1 MIMKRIR
8 TYVVLGMVLLLSIS
22 LFVSSGE
29 AAEKD
34 IISFIS
40 ITGGDRLI
48 YLMNTRGEILQEP
61 FVIGP
66 IPLYGLTWAPD
77 GRSFAYYARQ
87 NGNSDI
93 YVMDV
98 RTNEHHRLTFDGARD
113 WSPAWSPNGKW
124 IAFVSER
131 AGNWDIYRMDAN
143 GKNVKQLTDMGNCI
157 KPAWSPDSQS
167 IAFTSSSS
175 LFLMDT
181 EGKRLKRL
189 GATDAF
195 AHCTWSPDGKQ
206 ILFSASVDGWWKEE
220 LFSINVNGG
229 HKRQLTLLDRPIS
242 ITEPIWSPSGKW
254 IAYRLKEI
262 LKLEPVLGPGNF
274 GLPIIYVID
283 TTGDGLAELLEST
296 RRLDAY
302 SLGWAPE
309 GFLSVSPTA
318 EKQTTLWGRL
328 KQAKDIPK

>member
-1 MIMKRIR
+1 MKRTRI
-8 TYVVLGMVLLLSIS
+8 YMILGMVLLLSIS
-22 LFVSSGE
+22 LFVSSGQT
-29 AAEKD
+29 AEKE

-48 YLMNTRGEILQEP
+48 YLMNTRGEMLRKP

-77 GRSFAYYARQ
+77 GRSFAYYLRQ
-87 NGNSDI
+87 DGNTDI

-98 RTNEHHRLTFDGARD
+98 STNEHRRLTFDGSRD
-113 WSPAWSPNGKW
+113 YLPAWSPNGKW

-131 AGNWDIYRMDAN
+131 AGGMDIYRMDAN
-143 GKNVKQLTDMGNCI
+143 GKNVKQLTDMGTCG

-167 IAFTSSSS
+167 IAFTSSRF

-189 GATDAF
+189 VAADAF
-195 AHCTWSPDGKQ
+195 SHCTWSFDGKQ
-206 ILFSASVDGWWKEE
+206 ILFSAGVGGWGREE
-220 LFSINVNGG
+220 LFSIDVNGADQ
-229 HKRQLTLLDRPIS
+229 HQLTGLDRPAAIS
-242 ITEPIWSPSGKW
+242 EPIWSLDGRW
-254 IAYRLKEI
+254 IAYRLREI

-283 TTGDGLAELLEST
+283 TAGGGHPELLEST
-296 RRLDAY
+296 RRLAAY

-309 GFLSVSPTA
+309 GFLSVSPSV
-318 EKQTTLWGRL
+318 EKQTTLWGKL
-328 KQAKDIPK
+328 KQSENTTK

>member
-1 MIMKRIR
+1 MSMKRTR
-8 TYVVLGMVLLLSIS
+8 TCVILGMALLLSMS
-22 LFVSSGE
+22 LCVNSGR
-29 AAEKD
+29 AAETD

-48 YLMNTRGEILQEP
+48 YLMNTRGEMLREP

-66 IPLYGLTWAPD
+66 VRLYGLTWAPD
-77 GRSFAYYARQ
+77 GRSFAYYLTQ

-98 RTNEHHRLTFDGARD
+98 RTKAHRQLTFDGARD

-157 KPAWSPDSQS
+157 RPTWSPDSKS
-167 IAFTSSSS
+167 IAFTSSS
-175 LFLMDT
+175 FLYVMDT

-189 GATDAF
+189 VATDAF
-195 AHCTWSPDGKQ
+195 ADCTWSPDGKQ
-206 ILFSASVDGWWKEE
+206 ILFSANVGGWKEE
-220 LFSINVNGG
+220 LFSIDVNGG
-229 HKRQLTLLDRPIS
+229 DRQQLTWLDRPVSIS
-242 ITEPIWSPSGKW
+242 EPIWSPNGKW
-254 IAYRLKEI
+254 IVYRLREI
-262 LKLEPVLGPGNF
+262 VKVEPVLGPENF

-283 TTGDGLAELLEST
+283 TASDGLAEPLEST

-309 GFLSVSPTA
+309 GFLSVLPSS

-328 KQAKDIPK
+328 KQSEDAAK

>member
-1 MIMKRIR
+1 MRMKRTR
-8 TYVVLGMVLLLSIS
+8 TYVVLGLVLSLSLS
-22 LFVSSGE
+22 LFVSSGQ
-29 AAEKD
+29 AVKKD

-48 YLMNTRGEILQEP
+48 YLMNTQGEMLREP

-66 IPLYGLTWAPD
+66 VRLYGLTWAPD
-77 GRSFAYYARQ
+77 GRSFAYYLSQ

-93 YVMDV
+93 YVMDI
-98 RTNEHHRLTFDGARD
+98 RTKAHRQLTFDGARD

-157 KPAWSPDSQS
+157 QPAWSPDSQA
-167 IAFTSSSS
+167 IAFTSSSF
-175 LFLMDT
+175 LFVMDT

-189 GATDAF
+189 VATDAF
-195 AHCTWSPDGKQ
+195 ADCTWSPDGKQ
-206 ILFSASVDGWWKEE
+206 ILYSANVGGWKEE
-220 LFSINVNGG
+220 LFSIDVNGG
-229 HKRQLTLLDRPIS
+229 HQRQLTLLDRPVSIS
-242 ITEPIWSPSGKW
+242 EPIWSPNGKW
-254 IAYRLKEI
+254 IVYRLREI
-262 LKLEPVLGPGNF
+262 LKVEPVLGPGNF
-274 GLPIIYVID
+274 GLPIIHVID
-283 TTGDGLAELLEST
+283 TAGDGTPELLEST

-309 GFLSVSPTA
+309 GFLSVSPSS
-318 EKQTTLWGRL
+318 EKQATLWGRL
-328 KQAKDIPK
+328 KQSEDVFK

>member
-1 MIMKRIR
+1 MRMKRTRI
-8 TYVVLGMVLLLSIS
+8 YMILGMALLLSIN
-22 LFVSSGE
+22 LFVSGGQ
-29 AAEKD
+29 AAD
-34 IISFIS
+34 RDVISFIS

-48 YLMNTRGEILQEP
+48 YLMNTQGKILREP

-66 IPLYGLTWAPD
+66 VRLYGLTWAPD
-77 GRSFAYYARQ
+77 GRSFAYYLSQ

-98 RTNEHHRLTFDGARD
+98 RTKAHRQLTFEGARD

-157 KPAWSPDSQS
+157 RPTWSPDSES
-167 IAFTSSSS
+167 IAFTSSS
-175 LFLMDT
+175 FLYVMDT

-189 GATDAF
+189 VATDAF
-195 AHCTWSPDGKQ
+195 AHCTWSLDGKQ
-206 ILFSASVDGWWKEE
+206 ILFSANVGGWKEE
-220 LFSINVNGG
+220 LFSIDVNGG
-229 HKRQLTLLDRPIS
+229 HQRQLTWLDRPVSIS
-242 ITEPIWSPSGKW
+242 EPMWSPNGKW
-254 IAYRLKEI
+254 IAYRLREI
-262 LKLEPVLGPGNF
+262 LKVEPVLGPGNF

-283 TTGDGLAELLEST
+283 TAGDGHPKLLEST

-302 SLGWAPE
+302 SLSWAPE
-309 GFLSVSPTA
+309 GFLSVSPSS

-328 KQAKDIPK
+328 KQSENATK